1 MTHETFRKAIAEA
14 LDPEYAAMIPE
25 HGEHIFSDKFERR
38 MQKLIRRRRKPY
50 YVLISTGLRRAACIV
65 VMFLVVSFTTVMS
78 VEALRKPFLDF
89 LSSIFSDHTTI
100 ESVLDLDGDYPETI
114 EERYEITEGLEG
126 YEIESEE
133 TTPVYNTY
141 YYRNIHSSDL
151 IVFTQSTVKY
161 YKSNIN
167 TEDSSTSNVKI
178 DNIDAIT
185 YYDNQGYSNIVLNN
199 GGYIIE
205 FHSTIGEI
213 ALIELA
219 KTVQKVDC

>member
-25 HGEHIFSDKFERR
+25 HGEHIFSDKFEHR

-100 ESVLDLDGDYPETI
+100 ESVLDLDGDYPETF
-114 EERYEITEGLEG
+114 EERYEITKGLEN
-126 YEIESEE
+126 YYLESEE
-133 TTPVYNTY
+133 TDNDSISQ
-141 YYRNIHSSDL
+141 YYRSNQDNSVI
-151 IVFTQSTVKY
+151 IFAQKTVKNY
-161 YKSNIN
+161 TNNLN
-167 TEDSSTSNVKI
+167 TENTSISNHLVG
-178 DNIDAIT
+178 DNSAIT
-185 YYDNQGYSNIVLNN
+185 FYDNQGYYNIIWNN
-199 GGYIIE
+199 GKYILE
-205 FHSTIGEI
+205 LHSTISKD

-219 KTVQKVDC
+219 NFVKKVE

>member
-1 MTHETFRKAIAEA
+1 MTHESFRNAIAEA
-14 LDPEYAAMIPE
+14 LDSEYAAMIPE
-25 HGEHIFSDKFERR
+25 HGEHIFSEKFERR
-38 MQKLIRRRRKPY
+38 MQKLISRRSKPY
-50 YVLISTGLRRAACIV
+50 YSFISTGLRRAACIV

-89 LSSIFSDHTTI
+89 LASIFGDHTTI

-133 TTPVYNTY
+133 TTPKFNIY
-141 YYRNIHSSDL
+141 YYRNIHSNDL
-151 IVFTQSTVKY
+151 IVFTQRTVKS

-167 TEDSSTSNVKI
+167 TEDTSTTTIIIGNF
-178 DNIDAIT
+178 DAIAFC
-185 YYDNQGYSNIVLNN
+185 DNQGYNNIVWNN
-199 GGYIIE
+199 GAYITE
-205 FHSTIGEI
+205 LHSTIGEN

-219 KTVQKVDC
+219 QSVQKVDY

>member
-50 YVLISTGLRRAACIV
+50 YVLIRTGLRRAACIV

-89 LSSIFSDHTTI
+89 LTNIFSDHTTI

-114 EERYEITEGLEG
+114 QERYEITEGLEG
-126 YEIESEE
+126 FVLEDKIITSKSISYI
-133 TTPVYNTY
+133 
-141 YYRNIHSSDL
+141 
-151 IVFTQSTVKY
+151 
-161 YKSNIN
+161 YKDPNSNAILYFFQRTIIDYKNEIN
-167 TEDSSTSNVKI
+167 TENSTI
-178 DNIDAIT
+178 
-185 YYDNQGYSNIVLNN
+185 SNISFGKYTVLYYVDDLGYNN
-199 GGYIIE
+199 YIWNC
-205 FHSTIGEI
+205 SSVKNP
-213 ALIELA
+213 A
-219 KTVQKVDC
+219 KLNRPIRISCQV

>member
-25 HGEHIFSDKFERR
+25 HGEHVFSDKFERR

-89 LSSIFSDHTTI
+89 LASIFGDHTTI
-100 ESVLDLDGDYPETI
+100 ESVLDLDGDYPETF

-126 YEIESEE
+126 FILESEE
-133 TTPVYNTY
+133 TVNDSIFL
-141 YYRNIHSSDL
+141 YYRSRQDNSI
-151 IVFTQSTVKY
+151 IIFAQKPVKNY
-161 YKSNIN
+161 TNNLN
-167 TEDSSTSNVKI
+167 TENTSISNHLI
-178 DNIDAIT
+178 GDNSAIT
-185 YYDNQGYSNIVLNN
+185 FYDNQGYYNIVWNN
-199 GGYIIE
+199 GKYIFE
-205 FHSTIGEI
+205 LYSTISKDVLINI
-213 ALIELA
+213 ANSV
-219 KTVQKVDC
+219 KKVE

>member
-25 HGEHIFSDKFERR
+25 HGEHVFSDKFERR

-89 LSSIFSDHTTI
+89 LASIFGDHTTI

-126 YEIESEE
+126 FILEDKTITSKSISYIYKDPDNNTILNYLQRTVNDYKNEFNTES
-133 TTPVYNTY
+133 
-141 YYRNIHSSDL
+141 SS
-151 IVFTQSTVKY
+151 I
-161 YKSNIN
+161 SNISFGKY
-167 TEDSSTSNVKI
+167 TVLFYVD
-178 DNIDAIT
+178 DF
-185 YYDNQGYSNIVLNN
+185 GYNNYIWNN
-199 GGYIIE
+199 GQYIIKLSSNLDKNRTE
-205 FHSTIGEI
+205 KII
-213 ALIELA
+213 RNVIN
-219 KTVQKVDC
+219 DDY